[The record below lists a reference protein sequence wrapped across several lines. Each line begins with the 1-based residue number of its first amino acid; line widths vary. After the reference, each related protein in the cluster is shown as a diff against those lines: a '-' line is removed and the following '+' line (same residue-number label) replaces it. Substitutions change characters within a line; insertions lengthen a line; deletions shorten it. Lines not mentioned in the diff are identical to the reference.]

1 MGIQLKRMKTLVG
14 VACLILT
21 SVSAQSD
28 VNEDDSEV
36 VPAVDLKLTAAQE
49 SKSTATSDIFFRL
62 FNTIML
68 VRSGESK
75 KGDSSPP
82 NTGVGIFNQSNW
94 DEATYE

>member
-68 VRSGESK
+68 VRSGES
-75 KGDSSPP
+75 SPP

>member
-1 MGIQLKRMKTLVG
+1 MVIQLKRMKTLVV

-36 VPAVDLKLTAAQE
+36 VPAVDLKLTSAQE
-49 SKSTATSDIFFRL
+49 RKSTASSDIFLRL
-62 FNTIML
+62 LNTIML
-68 VRSGESK
+68 VQSGE
-75 KGDSSPP
+75 SSPP